1 MKTNNVQIFSP
12 VNRPKFHT
20 NTFEWP
26 ITNFQTIF
34 FTTIDFIFDDSL
46 DLVTIGNNLM
56 HYVWF
61 DFSNS
66 SFEGL
71 EESSMNID
79 FHPSSIFSFDDLN
92 NDLLLDFLAYDQHL
106 MNIHVYFVDVNEDFR
121 LAYTF
126 FDRFSSFIVRSFD
139 FWRYGESLNRRFH
152 WCW

>member
-1 MKTNNVQIFSP
+1 
-12 VNRPKFHT
+12 
-20 NTFEWP
+20 
-26 ITNFQTIF
+26 
-34 FTTIDFIFDDSL
+34 
-46 DLVTIGNNLM
+46 
-56 HYVWF
+56 
-61 DFSNS
+61 
-66 SFEGL
+66 
-71 EESSMNID
+71 MNID

-121 LAYTF
+121 LAYSF